1 MISFRIGLVVGLA
14 VFGVLM
20 LSGMDA
26 TTAIFRAA
34 IVATGVMA
42 LIGIFRYLTNI
53 IVPQLRARADVKE
66 ENQDDQ

>member
-14 VFGVLM
+14 AFGVLM
-20 LSGMDA
+20 FSGMNA

-53 IVPQLRARADVKE
+53 IVPQLRARTNVTE